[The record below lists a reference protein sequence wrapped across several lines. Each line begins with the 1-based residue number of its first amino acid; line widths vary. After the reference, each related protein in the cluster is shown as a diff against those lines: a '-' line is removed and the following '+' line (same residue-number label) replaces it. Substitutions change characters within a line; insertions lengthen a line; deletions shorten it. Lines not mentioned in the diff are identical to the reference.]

1 MYEDITE
8 QIKIGIEGKQQIL
21 TFNAKIA
28 ATIEGNKTKVTKG
41 WAQLL
46 KLGNKGNMITLNI
59 VKAKCK
65 GVWKWVQVAE
75 RSIYAYVLTDITSAN
90 TVKDIK
96 VDVQKQHGLQKL
108 EKISAYIIYIYTR
121 YRTII
126 EKGNVYKLLK
136 TREPQGSYNK

>member
-1 MYEDITE
+1 M
-8 QIKIGIEGKQQIL
+8 
-21 TFNAKIA
+21 
-28 ATIEGNKTKVTKG
+28 
-41 WAQLL
+41 
-46 KLGNKGNMITLNI
+46 
-59 VKAKCK
+59 
-65 GVWKWVQVAE
+65 QVAE

-96 VDVQKQHGLQKL
+96 VDVQKQQKL

>member
-1 MYEDITE
+1 MGTASETR
-8 QIKIGIEGKQQIL
+8 
-21 TFNAKIA
+21 
-28 ATIEGNKTKVTKG
+28 
-41 WAQLL
+41 
-46 KLGNKGNMITLNI
+46 NKGNMITLNI

-108 EKISAYIIYIYTR
+108 EKISAYIIYIYKIQNNHR
-121 YRTII
+121 KRKCI
-126 EKGNVYKLLK
+126 
-136 TREPQGSYNK
+136 